1 MQPASKATECVA
13 AQYIAHLPS
22 IEGRWMCSDAIYCAP
37 CINNAAPGEC
47 DKPRR
52 SGVEQ
57 GVVQAYSWQVVP
69 HFLLAFGNLRA
80 IYI

>member
-1 MQPASKATECVA
+1 
-13 AQYIAHLPS
+13 
-22 IEGRWMCSDAIYCAP
+22 MCSGSKYCASAS
-37 CINNAAPGEC
+37 NNAAPGER
-47 DKPRR
+47 DKSRR

-57 GVVQAYSWQVVP
+57 GMIQAYSWQVVP

>member
-1 MQPASKATECVA
+1 MCSGLIHCVSASNNA
-13 AQYIAHLPS
+13 AS
-22 IEGRWMCSDAIYCAP
+22 IEGRWMCSGAIYRAP